1 MTIDELLGLLD
12 MQEEILQFSHF
23 TNADAWEVGNCIVAE
38 AIKRKLPVA
47 VSIRLNNGLTVFQYA
62 SDSVN
67 LQSERWLQRKMNT
80 VRTLERSSLYT
91 SVLLRKSE
99 ETLADWYLDEKD
111 YAACGG
117 GFPIRIE
124 EVGVIGAILVE
135 GQDHFSDHDL
145 IVKSISRYLHIDEVP
160 RIRTQMFKIIRN
172 RGSKIHGLSTDR
184 VAESQPTR
192 VESLSF
198 YKPVIRIV
206 KIVSWKRVADV
217 VHMNP
222 DLMRTSRFQL

>member
-99 ETLADWYLDEKD
+99 EKD

-160 RIRTQMFKIIRN
+160 RIRTQMF
-172 RGSKIHGLSTDR
+172 
-184 VAESQPTR
+184 
-192 VESLSF
+192 
-198 YKPVIRIV
+198 
-206 KIVSWKRVADV
+206 
-217 VHMNP
+217 
-222 DLMRTSRFQL
+222 

>member
-1 MTIDELLGLLD
+1 M
-12 MQEEILQFSHF
+12 
-23 TNADAWEVGNCIVAE
+23 
-38 AIKRKLPVA
+38 
-47 VSIRLNNGLTVFQYA
+47 
-62 SDSVN
+62 N

-160 RIRTQMFKIIRN
+160 RIRTQMF
-172 RGSKIHGLSTDR
+172 
-184 VAESQPTR
+184 
-192 VESLSF
+192 
-198 YKPVIRIV
+198 
-206 KIVSWKRVADV
+206 
-217 VHMNP
+217 
-222 DLMRTSRFQL
+222 

>member
-23 TNADAWEVGNCIVAE
+23 TNADAWAVGNCIVAE

-145 IVKSISRYLHIDEVP
+145 IVKSIGRYLHIDEVP
-160 RIRTQMFKIIRN
+160 RIRTQMF
-172 RGSKIHGLSTDR
+172 
-184 VAESQPTR
+184 
-192 VESLSF
+192 
-198 YKPVIRIV
+198 
-206 KIVSWKRVADV
+206 
-217 VHMNP
+217 
-222 DLMRTSRFQL
+222 